1 MLTMTLYADK
11 SRGDPAFAQTIMK
24 VEYKTWEETLPHGPP
39 LCALCMGNDAYVSSS
54 FPALSSSVNDA
65 KAVAA
70 QIENKLGES
79 GAWAT
84 DVGNIKD
91 KAAME
96 LQVKNFLRQIRR
108 PPRMVLVYVSGHGVQ
123 EGDEIFL
130 VPTHASPSTLEE
142 LRAQCLSHDELF
154 RILKTDLEERDV
166 PDQGAE
172 CCVRCD
178 LFVKCYTKQSKPPL
192 CCAQFAISHSSLFC
206 MRAA

>member
-1 MLTMTLYADK
+1 
-11 SRGDPAFAQTIMK
+11 MK
-24 VEYKTWEETLPHGPP
+24 LEYKTWEETLPHGPP
-39 LCALCMGNDAYVSSS
+39 LCALCMGNDKYESSS
-54 FPALSSSVNDA
+54 FPALRSCVRDA

-70 QIENKLGES
+70 QVRNKLGEL

-96 LQVKNFLRQIRR
+96 LEVKHFLRQIRR
-108 PPRMVLVYVSGHGVQ
+108 PPRMVLVYVSGHEVQ

-130 VPTHASPSTLEE
+130 VPTHASPSNLEE

-166 PDQGAE
+166 PDLGAE
-172 CCVRCD
+172 SCVRRD
-178 LFVKCYTKQSKPPL
+178 FVS
-192 CCAQFAISHSSLFC
+192 
-206 MRAA
+206 

>member
-1 MLTMTLYADK
+1 MPLLKYQK
-11 SRGDPAFAQTIMK
+11 
-24 VEYKTWEETLPHGPP
+24 WEETLPHGPP
-39 LCALCMGNDAYVSSS
+39 LCALCMGNDKYESSS
-54 FPALSSSVNDA
+54 FPALKSCVKDA

-70 QIENKLGES
+70 QVRDKLGQS

-84 DVGNIKD
+84 VADNIKD

-96 LQVKNFLRQIRR
+96 MKVKDFLRQIRK

-123 EGDEIFL
+123 EGDEIFI

-178 LFVKCYTKQSKPPL
+178 LFVKCYTKPSKPPL
-192 CCAQFAISHSSLFC
+192 CYAQWHLRCVRLPCQFLHRRCST
-206 MRAA
+206 